1 MNKGRREKKNRLH
14 DKQQA
19 IILTD
24 NMAGKELNILNI
36 EKPGI
41 EAVWVI
47 LGAQSMNRICSD
59 RNTNEQHMHR
69 RFSSVQASKTRKL
82 KHYTILSLQVASI

>member
-24 NMAGKELNILNI
+24 NMAGKELI
-36 EKPGI
+36 
-41 EAVWVI
+41 
-47 LGAQSMNRICSD
+47 
-59 RNTNEQHMHR
+59 
-69 RFSSVQASKTRKL
+69 
-82 KHYTILSLQVASI
+82 SLI